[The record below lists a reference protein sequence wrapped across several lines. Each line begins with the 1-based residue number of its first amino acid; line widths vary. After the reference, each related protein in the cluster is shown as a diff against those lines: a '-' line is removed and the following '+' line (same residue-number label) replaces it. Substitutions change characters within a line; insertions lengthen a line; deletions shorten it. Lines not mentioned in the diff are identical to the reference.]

1 MFFCCSLLCFCCF
14 CFLSYR
20 LIYANSLIVVSSF
33 FDWIDSSLF
42 FSLLYCCCCCCC
54 CWDNGV
60 DRCSGD
66 GFDFR
71 CRRCIF
77 TSRCS
82 LFTSSFLH
90 FLFCFVLCLFIFLHS
105 ILSVFPF
112 SIGPFLSALVS
123 HWDGRARRIVKSM
136 LPSLGPFGPLNASSS
151 H

>member
-1 MFFCCSLLCFCCF
+1 MFFCCSLLCSCCF

-42 FSLLYCCCCCCC
+42 FSLCCGCCCCC

-112 SIGPFLSALVS
+112 SIAPFSFCFGFTL
-123 HWDGRARRIVKSM
+123 GRSCTSYSKSM